1 MLPVPLVCR
10 SLLLWN
16 VSQSIFNCYS
26 VLLAEAIQGYNVLQ
40 TKPGQWDLGGLLA
53 KTAHLVLPRTGQ
65 LFSAAC

>member
-16 VSQSIFNCYS
+16 ISQSILNCYG
-26 VLLAEAIQGYNVLQ
+26 VFLAEAVQCYNVLQ

-53 KTAHLVLPRTGQ
+53 KMAHLVLTRTGQ